1 MAHTYASSFC
11 VPVTGLRFFTVY
23 GPWGR
28 PDMALF
34 LFTDAIVND
43 RPIDVFNHG
52 KMKRDFTYV
61 DDIVEGIYR
70 LMDSPATKNAAWDG
84 ANPDPATSFAPYQLF
99 NIGNNAP
106 VELMDY
112 IGAIEEKLGKEAK
125 KNFMPLQ
132 IGDVPATYADVSAL
146 ESKVGYKPSTSVRDG
161 VSNFIDWY
169 KEYYKIN

>member
-1 MAHTYASSFC
+1 M
-11 VPVTGLRFFTVY
+11 
-23 GPWGR
+23 
-28 PDMALF
+28 
-34 LFTDAIVND
+34 
-43 RPIDVFNHG
+43 
-52 KMKRDFTYV
+52 

-70 LMDSPATKNAAWDG
+70 LMDSPATKNASWDG

-99 NIGNNAP
+99 NIGNNSP